1 MNRVDFA
8 AEQLKRAN
16 HIHLVGIGGIGMAG
30 LAFLL
35 KERGFKVSGCDLCEN
50 RQTKWLQR
58 CGVEIELG
66 HDATHL
72 NECVDWVIRSTAVS
86 ETHPEICRAVE
97 LQICV
102 SRRGEVLPALMR
114 DRFLIAV
121 AGTHGKTTTTAM
133 IAQLLGCGYC
143 VGGEVVGFEGVAK
156 DDDVMVVEADESDG
170 TVKGYT
176 PEISVITNIEF
187 DHMEHH
193 DSESAF
199 IACFE
204 QLIRQTKERVFY
216 CGEDSIAQK
225 ICAGNARCEAF
236 SFPDPLLSVGLPG
249 RHNQWNAVAAM
260 AVARRWKAEN
270 ELLRV
275 LADLRPIRRRF
286 ETVFNEKGIRVVSDY
301 AHHPTEIKALVE
313 TAKSLNPK
321 RILAIFQPHRY
332 TRTKALGAD
341 FPPAFEGVDLL
352 WLVPVYAASEE
363 MLEGGTSCDLF
374 NQFSKEWSK
383 RLECAENLH
392 VAWQEVQA
400 VLVKGDLLLLIGAG
414 DVEKISIWVEEMK
427 TNGGI

>member
-1 MNRVDFA
+1 MNLVDVA
-8 AEQLKRAN
+8 AEQIKRAT
-16 HIHLVGIGGIGMAG
+16 HVHLVGIGGIGMAG

-35 KERGFKVSGCDLCEN
+35 KERGLRVSGCDLREN
-50 RQTKWLQR
+50 RQTEWLKR
-58 CGVEIELG
+58 CGVKIERG

-72 NECVDWVIRSTAVS
+72 DESVDWVIRSTAIS
-86 ETHPEICRAVE
+86 ETHPEMCRAAE
-97 LQICV
+97 LKLCV

-143 VGGEVVGFEGVAK
+143 VGGEVAGFEGVAK
-156 DDDVMVVEADESDG
+156 DGDVMVVEADESDG

-193 DSESAF
+193 DSEAAF

-204 QLIRQTKERVFY
+204 QLIRQTKEQVFY
-216 CGEDSIAQK
+216 CGEDPIAQK
-225 ICAGNARCEAF
+225 ICAGNSRCKPF

-249 RHNQWNAVAAM
+249 RHNQWNAVAALT
-260 AVARRWKAEN
+260 VARRWKEEN
-270 ELLRV
+270 ELLRR

-286 ETVFNEKGIRVVSDY
+286 ETVFNEEGIRVVSDY

-313 TAKSLNPK
+313 TAKSLNPQ

-352 WLVPVYAASEE
+352 WLVPVYAASEAV
-363 MLEGGTSCDLF
+363 LEGGTSRDLE
-374 NQFSKEWSK
+374 QKFSKAWSK
-383 RLECAENLH
+383 RLKNVKDLRQ
-392 VAWQEVQA
+392 AWEGAKSILEQ
-400 VLVKGDLLLLIGAG
+400 GDLLLIIGAG
-414 DVEKISIWVEEMK
+414 DVEDVAEWAGELRF
-427 TNGGI
+427 

>member
-1 MNRVDFA
+1 MNLVDVA
-8 AEQLKRAN
+8 AEQIKRAT
-16 HIHLVGIGGIGMAG
+16 HVHLVGIGGIGMAG

-35 KERGFKVSGCDLCEN
+35 KERGLRVSGCDLREN
-50 RQTKWLQR
+50 RQTEWLKR
-58 CGVEIELG
+58 CGVEIEQG

-72 NECVDWVIRSTAVS
+72 DESVDWVIRSTAIS

-97 LQICV
+97 LKFCV

-143 VGGEVVGFEGVAK
+143 VGGEVAGFEGVAK
-156 DDDVMVVEADESDG
+156 DGDVMVVEADESDG
-170 TVKGYT
+170 TVKGYA

-193 DSESAF
+193 DSEAAF
-199 IACFE
+199 ISCFE
-204 QLIRQTKERVFY
+204 QLIRQTKEQVFY
-216 CGEDSIAQK
+216 CGEDPIAQK
-225 ICAGNARCEAF
+225 ICAGNARCEPF

-249 RHNQWNAVAAM
+249 RHNQWNAAA
-260 AVARRWKAEN
+260 ALTVARRWKSET
-270 ELLRV
+270 ELLRR

-286 ETVFNEKGIRVVSDY
+286 ETVFNENNIRVVSDY

-313 TAKSLNPK
+313 TAKSLRPK

-352 WLVPVYAASEE
+352 WLVPVYAASEAV
-363 MLEGGTSCDLF
+363 LEGGTSLDL
-374 NQFSKEWSK
+374 QQKFSKAWSK
-383 RLECAENLH
+383 RLKYEEGLRQTWED
-392 VAWQEVQA
+392 VKP
-400 VLVKGDLLLLIGAG
+400 VLESGDLLLIVGAG
-414 DVEKISIWVEEMK
+414 DVENIAEWASEL
-427 TNGGI
+427 NF